1 MRVLTPAIKVV
12 NKLVKRKK
20 DLRLERVRE
29 SILDTVPCEVLELTT
44 KQGVHPGDI
53 AITFDEHDYVTLFD
67 SSDEFVHKILDE
79 VSAAKFEP
87 SKPC

>member
-53 AITFDEHDYVTLFD
+53 AFTFDEHNYATLMSFYIRYLM
-67 SSDEFVHKILDE
+67 SCRL
-79 VSAAKFEP
+79 P
-87 SKPC
+87 SLSPQNPVKT